1 MTTIAETDIINSA
14 TPLEMRFAGVHPRL
28 YASAEE
34 IDALR
39 GKCAREPWAGFL
51 QRVRARADAAVR
63 RGRPAPGAGDDLR
76 GVGCGTVHLAVAC
89 RLTGEPQYLAAI
101 REVLAE
107 MAAREDW
114 TASLQ
119 YGHWAHG
126 AALAYDWLYE
136 ELGDE
141 LRDAVRGALHRHT
154 ERVFRS
160 WGNYENAYPTTYA
173 WNHSAVV
180 HGGLLAAS
188 CALWGDVEGP
198 GRWLRMG
205 LEKLR
210 LMTDALG
217 EDGASAEGLAY
228 GQYHA
233 DFLLKSMW
241 LGEQL
246 LGLDTLT
253 DSAFF
258 RNFPYYLL
266 YNMLPRPGWSP
277 NSTFL
282 YLSDT
287 NGAHW
292 YGPDSHL
299 RLVARRYRDG
309 HAQWLADETAR
320 AGVNGESSCF
330 LNLLWYDETVAPEP
344 PDELPTLRHFTDK
357 DLVLLRNGWDDDAA
371 VAALKCGPSNGHH
384 ASRRYRNNVGGGH
397 MHPDAGHM
405 VLHAGGDWLLID
417 DGYTKKFT
425 AYQNTVLVNGIGQLG
440 EGATW
445 FEDLEFRRGHPE
457 GRILRAEAGETLDYV
472 IADAAPPYQPEA
484 RLRKFL
490 RHLLYLK
497 PDVWVLVDELEAEEP
512 STFEQRFHAPRP
524 FIPAGESSWAMTADR
539 GALRLTAL
547 GSTPCQGRPF
557 VDQLKGAHGGHHPD
571 YPLDALAVANTAPLR
586 RAVFVTLLHAHPAG
600 EEPHVSATL
609 EELESELLLTLEHPE
624 GATRLHLYPGQADP
638 ARAIYRVG

>member
-1 MTTIAETDIINSA
+1 MTTIADTDIINSA

-28 YASAEE
+28 YATAAEIE
-34 IDALR
+34 ALR
-39 GKCAREPWAGFL
+39 EKCAREPWAGFL
-51 QRVRARADAAVR
+51 RRVRAQADAAVR
-63 RGRPAPGAGDDLR
+63 RGRPAPGTGDDLR
-76 GVGCGTVHLAVAC
+76 GVGCGTTHLAVAY
-89 RLTGEPQYLAAI
+89 RLTGEPQYLTAL
-101 REVLAE
+101 REVLTE

-114 TASLQ
+114 TVSLQ

-136 ELGDE
+136 ELGAE
-141 LRDAVRGALHRHT
+141 LRDAVRQALHRHT

-160 WGNYENAYPTTYA
+160 WGSYENAYPTTYA

-180 HGGLLAAS
+180 HGGLIAAC

-210 LMTDALG
+210 LMADALG

-233 DFLLKSMW
+233 DFLLKSMC

-253 DSAFF
+253 DSRFF
-258 RNFPYYLL
+258 RSFPYYLL
-266 YNMLPRPGWSP
+266 YHMLPRPGWSP

-287 NGAHW
+287 NGSHW

-299 RLVARRYRDG
+299 RLVARRFRDP

-344 PDELPTLRHFTDK
+344 PDELPTMRHFTDK
-357 DLVLLRNGWDDDAA
+357 DLVLLRGGWDDRAA

-384 ASRRYRNNVGGGH
+384 AKRRYRNNVGGGH
-397 MHPDAGHM
+397 MHPDAGHV

-425 AYQNTVLVNGIGQLG
+425 AYQNTVLVNGVGQLG

-445 FEDLEFRRGHPE
+445 FEDLPFRQGHPE
-457 GRILRAEAGETLDYV
+457 GRILRAEAGETLDYI
-472 IADAAPPYQPEA
+472 IADAAPPYKLEA
-484 RLRKFL
+484 RLTKFL

-524 FIPAGESSWAMTADR
+524 FVTAGDSSWAMTAEH

-547 GSTPCQGRPF
+547 GPTPCQGRPF

-571 YPLDALAVANTAPLR
+571 YPLDALAVANTAPQR
-586 RAVFVTLLHAHPAG
+586 RALFVTLLHAHPAG
-600 EEPHVSATL
+600 EEPRVNATL
-609 EELESELLLTLEHPE
+609 EEQGEALLLTVERPD
-624 GATRLHLYPGQADP
+624 GSTRLRLHPGQADSAQP
-638 ARAIYRVG
+638 IYKLE

>member
-1 MTTIAETDIINSA
+1 MTTIAETDIIHSA
-14 TPLEMRFAGVHPRL
+14 TPLEMHFAGVHPRL
-28 YASAEE
+28 YATAEE

-39 GKCAREPWAGFL
+39 AKCGREPWAGFL
-51 QRVRARADAAVR
+51 RRVCAQADAAVR
-63 RGRPAPGAGDDLR
+63 RGRPAPGTGDDLR
-76 GVGCGTVHLAVAC
+76 GVGCGTAHLAVAY
-89 RLTGEPQYLAAI
+89 RLTGDPQYLAAI

-114 TASLQ
+114 TCSLQ

-126 AALAYDWLYE
+126 AALAYDWLHD
-136 ELGDE
+136 ELGAE
-141 LRDAVRGALHRHT
+141 LRDAVREALHRHT

-188 CALWGDVEGP
+188 CALWGDVDGP

-210 LMTDALG
+210 LMADALG

-233 DFLLKSMW
+233 DFLLKSMY

-246 LGLDTLT
+246 LGIDTLT

-258 RNFPYYLL
+258 RNFPSYLL
-266 YNMLPRPGWSP
+266 YNMLPRPLWSP

-287 NGAHW
+287 NGSHW

-299 RLVARRYRDG
+299 RLVARRFRDA

-330 LNLLWYDETVAPEP
+330 LNLLWYDETVDPAPP
-344 PDELPTLRHFTDK
+344 AELPTLRHFTDK
-357 DLVLLRNGWDDDAA
+357 DLVLLRSGWDDDAA
-371 VAALKCGPSNGHH
+371 VMAVKCGPSNGHH
-384 ASRRYRNNVGGGH
+384 AARRYRNNVGGGH
-397 MHPDAGHM
+397 MHPDAGHV

-457 GRILRAEAGETLDYV
+457 GRILRAEEGAALDYV
-472 IADAAPPYQPEA
+472 IADAAPPYQADA
-484 RLRKFL
+484 RLTKFL
-490 RHLLYLK
+490 RHVLYLK
-497 PDVWVLVDELEAEEP
+497 PDVWVLVDELAAEQP
-512 STFEQRFHAPRP
+512 STFEGRFHAPRP
-524 FIPAGESSWAMTADR
+524 FTPAGESSWAMAAER

-547 GSTPCQGRPF
+547 GPTSCQGRPF
-557 VDQLKGAHGGHHPD
+557 ADQLQGAHGSHHPD
-571 YPLDALAVANTAPLR
+571 YPLDALAISNSAPQQQAL
-586 RAVFVTLLHAHPAG
+586 FVTLLHAHPAG
-600 EEPHVSATL
+600 EEPRATATL
-609 EELESELLLTLEHPE
+609 EEQGEGLLLTLARPA
-624 GATRLHLYPGQADP
+624 GIIRIRLHPGQADP
-638 ARAIYRVG
+638 ARAIYTVE